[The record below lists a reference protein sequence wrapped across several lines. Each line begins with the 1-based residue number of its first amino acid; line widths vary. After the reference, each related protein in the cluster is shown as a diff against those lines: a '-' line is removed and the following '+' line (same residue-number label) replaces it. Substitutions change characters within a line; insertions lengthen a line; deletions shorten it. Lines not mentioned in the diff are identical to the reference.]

1 MLSENP
7 FAEAQAAIQA
17 RDTATAAAERDP
29 FLYQWVIDLDRR
41 DVDVPPSFKPDISR
55 FFVAERYDIFFKVR
69 RSCCGPA
76 RELPP
81 ERADSRVYWH
91 PESRSSARGRSRKGP
106 KVWRGHNWKAGAAD
120 HYTFYIREFPCA
132 QQDGSVFSYGSV
144 FSVERSHFSDC
155 GDRELLVLEP
165 WPLLFAD
172 LKLAKTAARVLCQ
185 THECKSC
192 FMWVPIGPFNDSPLE
207 VGMRN

>member
-17 RDTATAAAERDP
+17 RDTATAAARTRP
-29 FLYQWVIDLDRR
+29 LL
-41 DVDVPPSFKPDISR
+41 VPMGYRSRSSGMWMCRPHFKPDISR

-69 RSCCGPA
+69 RSCCGPT
-76 RELPP
+76 REFPP

-106 KVWRGHNWKAGAAD
+106 KVSRGHNWKAGAAD

-132 QQDGSVFSYGSV
+132 QQDGSGFSYGSV
-144 FSVERSHFSDC
+144 FSVERSHFWDC
-155 GDRELLVLEP
+155 GDCELLFLEP

-172 LKLAKTAARVLCQ
+172 LKLAKISRAGAADTR
-185 THECKSC
+185 ER
-192 FMWVPIGPFNDSPLE
+192 SPCLD
-207 VGMRN
+207 VGANRAIRQLPTRC